1 MSVEVQSLREP
12 LTAGA
17 HMLSLHIS
25 EKQIGKLMAY
35 VALLAKWN
43 AVYNLTAV
51 RDPQHMLTQHL
62 LDCMAALPA
71 YSGARRVLDVG
82 SGGGLPGIVLA
93 IWAQQA
99 EPGMTVHMI
108 DTVHKKTAFLTQVK
122 AELDLHNARIHTGR
136 VEHLHVDT
144 PFEVITSRAFAELK
158 DFVNGSGHLLAA
170 GGKINN
176 LEPGKKL
183 LLECKKA
190 GMRIYPTNEAF
201 AQGLKQDEFGIGVM
215 WKARVVQWQN
225 AGIKV
230 QTVAP
235 KEGVPM
241 YVSGFVMPKNAPN
254 KEGAYAWLDAM
265 MAASAQENF
274 AIDMG
279 YNPTVTNAKVAD
291 DLQKRIGFTPE
302 EQKRLVDLDY
312 GYMGKNDVDFQDWW
326 NKSFKG

>member
-17 HMLSLHIS
+17 HTLSLHIS
-25 EKQIGKLMAY
+25 ETQIGKLMAY

-170 GGKINN
+170 GGKMIA
-176 LEPGKKL
+176 LKGQSEVSDKELAALPTGWVLDKRERLTVPGL
-183 LLECKKA
+183 
-190 GMRIYPTNEAF
+190 
-201 AQGLKQDEFGIGVM
+201 
-215 WKARVVQWQN
+215 
-225 AGIKV
+225 
-230 QTVAP
+230 
-235 KEGVPM
+235 
-241 YVSGFVMPKNAPN
+241 
-254 KEGAYAWLDAM
+254 
-265 MAASAQENF
+265 AAE
-274 AIDMG
+274 
-279 YNPTVTNAKVAD
+279 
-291 DLQKRIGFTPE
+291 RH
-302 EQKRLVDLDY
+302 LVHLRR
-312 GYMGKNDVDFQDWW
+312 QPA
-326 NKSFKG
+326 